1 MYCSS
6 WKITW
11 KTPNTCNDLL
21 EGPHSHILLTEGSE
35 EFFWVWNFGQKGFF
49 WSMKDA
55 VILFWGHEKNTGIF
69 WGIVLFSS
77 SNQQWCTKCNLLL
90 VWNFFG
96 YAKNIGIFWS
106 MQILKLG
113 LLFYGGIKY
122 EPLSDSPIIRISE
135 WGPWELTTCTCNHV

>member
-11 KTPNTCNDLL
+11 KTPNTCNDFIGGASLTYFTDRRVWGIFL
-21 EGPHSHILLTEGSE
+21 GLKFWPKGIFLVYERCSDFILGSR
-35 EFFWVWNFGQKGFF
+35 
-49 WSMKDA
+49 
-55 VILFWGHEKNTGIF
+55 KNTGIF

-96 YAKNIGIFWS
+96 YAKDIGIFWS
-106 MQILKLG
+106 MQILKLR
-113 LLFYGGIKY
+113 LLFYGVIKY